1 MGGFD
6 RGGGFAAGLNPR
18 QRVLVQGRAGGTGI
32 FAIQFAKHGGAH
44 IVATA
49 SRRNHEILRALGVDE
64 AFDPAPRAEVSRA
77 TGG

>member
-1 MGGFD
+1 
-6 RGGGFAAGLNPR
+6 
-18 QRVLVQGRAGGTGI
+18 VGGTGI
-32 FAIQFAKHGGAH
+32 FAIQFAKHSGAH

-64 AFDPAPRAEVSRA
+64 AIDPALCAEVSRA

>member
-1 MGGFD
+1 MGDPIAVGALLLGSIPDSAFLS
-6 RGGGFAAGLNPR
+6 RG
-18 QRVLVQGRAGGTGI
+18 AGGTGI
-32 FAIQFAKHGGAH
+32 FAIQFAKHSGAH

>member
-1 MGGFD
+1 MGGSD
-6 RGGGFAAGLNPR
+6 RGGGFAAGLNPG
-18 QRVLVQGRAGGTGI
+18 QRVLVQGAGGTGI
-32 FAIQFAKHGGAH
+32 FAIQFAKHSGAH

-64 AFDPAPRAEVSRA
+64 AIDPAPCAEVSRA